1 MNVILYIIIFII
13 GTILGSFCGLVAY
26 RVPRNIKIFERHTYC
41 PKCNHEL
48 NFVEKIPI
56 LSYIFLGGKCKYCKQ
71 KISSKYLIM
80 EAVTGIILVLLAQA
94 FDISIDSCSLN
105 SFIIF
110 VFAVLYFMAIIIISA
125 IDKEYRTIDKK
136 VLLFGVI
143 ISLIFMIY
151 QYIINSTSV
160 YSYITYISIYI
171 ILLVVDTFLLR
182 RYAIDSY
189 IINVLMFIY
198 IILSFSQVVVTIL
211 TIIMAF
217 LAIMIYLVMQVITQ
231 KRSIKKKISLKDIP
245 LGFYIGVCNIITL
258 FMTNLFLQL
267 AK

>member
-1 MNVILYIIIFII
+1 
-13 GTILGSFCGLVAY
+13 
-26 RVPRNIKIFERHTYC
+26 
-41 PKCNHEL
+41 
-48 NFVEKIPI
+48 
-56 LSYIFLGGKCKYCKQ
+56 
-71 KISSKYLIM
+71 
-80 EAVTGIILVLLAQA
+80 
-94 FDISIDSCSLN
+94 
-105 SFIIF
+105 
-110 VFAVLYFMAIIIISA
+110 MAIIIISA

-245 LGFYIGVCNIITL
+245 LGF
-258 FMTNLFLQL
+258 
-267 AK
+267 